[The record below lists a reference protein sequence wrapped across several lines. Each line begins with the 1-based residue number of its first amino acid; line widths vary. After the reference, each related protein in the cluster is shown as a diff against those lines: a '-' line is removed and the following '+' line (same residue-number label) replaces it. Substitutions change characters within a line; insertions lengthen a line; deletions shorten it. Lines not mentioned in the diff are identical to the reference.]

1 MTSDRSVNSNDY
13 NMRTNCLRTYEEG
26 GKCSFQAHN
35 HVFLGSLPCTSK
47 NPPPSPSPATH
58 VHNYSYNIKHTA
70 SVLAVCTLQNV
81 TAFTHSRA
89 LSRTLTTS
97 PFWKLIS
104 SISDAL
110 KEKRAVAS
118 MMSRQ
123 SGVRHENSFTS

>member
-1 MTSDRSVNSNDY
+1 MTSDRSVNSKDY

-47 NPPPSPSPATH
+47 NPPPSLSPATH
-58 VHNYSYNIKHTA
+58 MHNYSYNIKHTA
-70 SVLAVCTLQNV
+70 CVLAVCNIHTLSC
-81 TAFTHSRA
+81 TC
-89 LSRTLTTS
+89 TLTTS

-104 SISDAL
+104 SISDAV